1 MGDADPDQ
9 FERVLARRQK
19 LPGWSFSAALG
30 LERLGREALLALTV
44 ASPASIEL

>member
-19 LPGWSFSAALG
+19 LPGWSFSTALG